1 MGVRID
7 PEEHETAALFGLVD
21 LDGREVLE
29 IGSGAGRL
37 TWRYADRVASTTA
50 VEPFLGSFER
60 AQHEIPEDVLDR
72 VHLRHSSFQAFASE
86 QGPASFDVVILSWSL

>member
-1 MGVRID
+1 MSVRID
-7 PEEHETAALFGLVD
+7 PEGQETAALFGLVD

-37 TWRYADRVASTTA
+37 TWRYADRVASATT
-50 VEPFLGSFER
+50 VEPFAGSFDR
-60 AQHEIPEDVLDR
+60 AGREMPEDLRDT
-72 VHLRHSSFQAFASE
+72 VHLRHAPFETFASE